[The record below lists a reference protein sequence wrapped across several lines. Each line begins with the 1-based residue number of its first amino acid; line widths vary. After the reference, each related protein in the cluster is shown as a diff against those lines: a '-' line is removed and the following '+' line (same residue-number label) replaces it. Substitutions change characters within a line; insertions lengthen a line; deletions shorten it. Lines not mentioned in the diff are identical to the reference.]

1 MCPPASCFRVNCI
14 TKNCDGLHLGCKCD
28 VKVCKREIP
37 VFLDQRGTRKLIIPD
52 IDKDVS
58 KMWAR
63 AAARDEYII
72 MEVAVEIEKGQ
83 AGFRQEQVQLD
94 FSDDSAE
101 DAGNNKSELNEYYI
115 QTTMSDNS
123 SKRNLSKLP
132 NLASVCDRWC

>member
-1 MCPPASCFRVNCI
+1 MGPS
-14 TKNCDGLHLGCKCD
+14 GS
-28 VKVCKREIP
+28 KR
-37 VFLDQRGTRKLIIPD
+37 RGH
-52 IDKDVS
+52 
-58 KMWAR
+58 
-63 AAARDEYII
+63 
-72 MEVAVEIEKGQ
+72 MEVAVEIEKVQ

-101 DAGNNKSELNEYYI
+101 DAGNNDKSELNEYYI